1 MCFISALLPFF
12 LLHGWL
18 LNIFAVCVELWLAR
32 GASQKNENGGN
43 WIGAYNF
50 KVNISD
56 FEFAIA
62 TGTLSMLVPA
72 LLVIQRKTISSLEY
86 AKDI

>member
-1 MCFISALLPFF
+1 M
-12 LLHGWL
+12 
-18 LNIFAVCVELWLAR
+18 AR

-86 AKDI
+86 AKDTCCSILLYNR